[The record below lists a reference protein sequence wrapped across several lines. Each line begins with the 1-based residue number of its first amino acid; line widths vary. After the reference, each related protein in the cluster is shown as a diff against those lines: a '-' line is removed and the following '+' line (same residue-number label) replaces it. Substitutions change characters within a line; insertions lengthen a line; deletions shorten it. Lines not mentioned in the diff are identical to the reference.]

1 MSPASKAAMC
11 GMCTALS
18 VLLLFLGG
26 VLTVFSYICPM
37 ITGILMIALVSTFGF
52 SSAWITYFA
61 TSVLSFFLVPD
72 KECMLMY
79 VLFFGYYTIIRL
91 FIEKIKFSALRL
103 VIKLIIFNA
112 ALVGVNVLL
121 FYAFGI
127 PFQSAGDGKAFLII
141 FWIIMN
147 ILFQLYEKLLGL
159 MTVLY
164 KKKIEIRLRKIMK
177 K

>member
-26 VLTVFSYICPM
+26 VLTIFAYICPM
-37 ITGILMIALVSTFGF
+37 ITGVIMIALVSTFGF

-91 FIEKIKFSALRL
+91 FIEKIKLTPIKWIINL
-103 VIKLIIFNA
+103 VIFNVALA
-112 ALVGVNVLL
+112 AVNLLL

-127 PFQSAGDGKAFLII
+127 PFDAAEDGKALFII
-141 FWIIMN
+141 FWIAMN
-147 ILFQLYEKLLGL
+147 ILFLLYEKLLKL
-159 MTVLY
+159 LTALY
-164 KKKIEIRLRKIMK
+164 KKKIEKRIRKIMK